1 MSLVSNF
8 VGGIGINPNGGVSGI
23 TPQFDLDDTTFSD
36 LLEKQLNVK
45 PGEESANLFG
55 SLGMPAGMQI
65 DGIDFAEKAQDQLE
79 ALGDEIKTE
88 NTNMFDLNK
97 DGDVTTSEAVTF
109 FTSLLD
115 NNAQGQN
122 ARPELFDFARK
133 QASNF
138 YNKYSRDVIT
148 SVNEFV
154 DDIKDK
160 IS

>member
-8 VGGIGINPNGGVSGI
+8 VGGIGLNPNGGIGNT
-23 TPQFDLDDTTFSD
+23 TPSFDLEDSTFSD
-36 LLEKQLNVK
+36 LLEKQMNVK
-45 PGEESANLFG
+45 PKEETNTLSG
-55 SLGMPAGMQI
+55 TLGIPAGLQI
-65 DGIDFAEKAQDQLE
+65 DGIDFSEKVQDQME
-79 ALGDEIKTE
+79 ALGEDINTE
-88 NTNMFDLNK
+88 ETNMFDLNK

-115 NNAQGQN
+115 NGTEGQN
-122 ARPELFDFARK
+122 ARSELFDFARK
-133 QASNF
+133 QAANF

>member
-8 VGGIGINPNGGVSGI
+8 VGGIGLNPNGGIGNT
-23 TPQFDLDDTTFSD
+23 TPSFDLEDSTFSD
-36 LLEKQLNVK
+36 LLEKQMNVK
-45 PGEESANLFG
+45 PKEETNTLSG
-55 SLGMPAGMQI
+55 TLGIPAGLQI
-65 DGIDFAEKAQDQLE
+65 DGIDFSEKVQDQME
-79 ALGDEIKTE
+79 ALGEDINTE
-88 NTNMFDLNK
+88 ETNMFDLNK

-109 FTSLLD
+109 FTSRLD
-115 NNAQGQN
+115 NGTEGQN
-122 ARPELFDFARK
+122 ARSELFDFARK
-133 QASNF
+133 QAANF